1 MSFYNQLKSITE
13 KSTSPKKKTPTKIAT
28 YSSQE
33 EYDIDDITVDELPL
47 EVVKQYLRIDHDF
60 DDLELKIATKSAISY
75 VRGYIKAG
83 EDEAL
88 DFEMIMPVLTLIS
101 HFYESKTPIGKAN
114 EKVDILINSILH
126 MNRRDIVY

>member
-13 KSTSPKKKTPTKIAT
+13 KSTSPKKKTPTKITT

-114 EKVDILINSILH
+114 EKVDILINSILD

>member
-13 KSTSPKKKTPTKIAT
+13 KSTSPRKKTPTKITT

-33 EYDIDDITVDELPL
+33 EYDIDDISADELPL

-60 DDLELKIATKSAISY
+60 DDLELKIATKSAIAY
-75 VRGYIKAG
+75 VRNYIKAG

-88 DFEMIMPVLTLIS
+88 DFEMIMPILTLIS
-101 HFYESKTPIGKAN
+101 HFYENKTLIGNSN
-114 EKVDILINSILH
+114 EKIDPLINSILD
-126 MNRRDIVY
+126 MSRRDIIY